1 MPTTKKP
8 AVKKP
13 AAKTAVKNPAAQ
25 KTAAAKKPVAPNK
38 AAKPTAKKPAGPIQ
52 VEAIDA
58 HPEFDLFTYCELSGE
73 TRIEHDLLE
82 ELEPRFD
89 GWAEKY
95 LRAYKITDP
104 AAPGDGGHLLIWL
117 EEPVE
122 DEIEGVWQD
131 SPSAGMS
138 FHNLAIHMV
147 MSAAQN
153 VVPELAD
160 KGCAP
165 LPKPTAGILKAFEK
179 LEQGRHGEPPVRGV
193 HAHALQRRLRH
204 LHAATQVPQRQRRLA
219 ITTTCPAP
227 SRTQKGDPPYV
238 WWIALFCG
246 AH

>member
-1 MPTTKKP
+1 MSTTKKPATKKPAAAKAAASKTAAPKAAVGKPATAKAPAKKSATKKP

-13 AAKTAVKNPAAQ
+13 V
-25 KTAAAKKPVAPNK
+25 
-38 AAKPTAKKPAGPIQ
+38 GPIQ

-58 HPEFDLFTYCELSGE
+58 QPEFDLFTYCELSGE

-104 AAPGDGGHLLIWL
+104 AAPGDGGHVVIWL

-122 DEIEGVWQD
+122 EEIEGVWQD
-131 SPSAGMS
+131 SQSAGMA

-153 VVPELAD
+153 LVPELAD

-165 LPKPTAGILKAFEK
+165 LPKPTSGILKAFEK
-179 LEQGRHGEPPVRGV
+179 LGLVWNKEGTVNRQFAVFTRMPYSEGCSICI
-193 HAHALQRRLRH
+193 LR
-204 LHAATQVPQRQRRLA
+204 AKCPNAT
-219 ITTTCPAP
+219 
-227 SRTQKGDPPYV
+227 DD
-238 WWIALFCG
+238 
-246 AH
+246 

>member
-1 MPTTKKP
+1 MTTTKKP
-8 AVKKP
+8 AAKKADAAKAA
-13 AAKTAVKNPAAQ
+13 AAKTTVKKAATP
-25 KTAAAKKPVAPNK
+25 KS
-38 AAKPTAKKPAGPIQ
+38 AAKPTAKKTATPNKAAKPSAKKPLGPIQ
-52 VEAIDA
+52 VEALDA

-104 AAPGDGGHLLIWL
+104 AAPGKGGHIILWL

-122 DEIEGVWQD
+122 EEIEGIWQD
-131 SPSAGMS
+131 SPGAGMA

-147 MSAAQN
+147 MTAAQN

-179 LEQGRHGEPPVRGV
+179 LGLVWNKEGTVNRQFAVFTRMPYSEGCGICI
-193 HAHALQRRLRH
+193 LR
-204 LHAATQVPQRQRRLA
+204 PK
-219 ITTTCPAP
+219 CPNA
-227 SRTQKGDPPYV
+227 SDD
-238 WWIALFCG
+238 
-246 AH
+246 

>member
-1 MPTTKKP
+1 VTTTKKP
-8 AVKKP
+8 A
-13 AAKTAVKNPAAQ
+13 AAKTATPK
-25 KTAAAKKPVAPNK
+25 KTAKPDAPNEAAKPT
-38 AAKPTAKKPAGPIQ
+38 AKPTAKKPSAKKPVGPIQ
-52 VEAIDA
+52 VEAIEA
-58 HPEFDLFTYCELSGE
+58 HPEFDMFTYCELSGE

-104 AAPGDGGHLLIWL
+104 AAPKGGGHVVIWL

-122 DEIEGVWQD
+122 EEIEGVWQD
-131 SPSAGMS
+131 SPSAGMA

-165 LPKPTAGILKAFEK
+165 LPKPTSGILKAFEK
-179 LEQGRHGEPPVRGV
+179 LGLVWNKEGTVNRQFAVFTRMPYSDGCSVCM
-193 HAHALQRRLRH
+193 LR
-204 LHAATQVPQRQRRLA
+204 PK
-219 ITTTCPAP
+219 CPNA
-227 SRTQKGDPPYV
+227 SDD
-238 WWIALFCG
+238 
-246 AH
+246 

>member
-1 MPTTKKP
+1 MSTTKKPATKKPAAAKAAASKTAAPKAAVGKPATAKAPAKKSATKKP

-13 AAKTAVKNPAAQ
+13 V
-25 KTAAAKKPVAPNK
+25 
-38 AAKPTAKKPAGPIQ
+38 GPIQ

-58 HPEFDLFTYCELSGE
+58 QPEFDLFTYCELSGE

-104 AAPGDGGHLLIWL
+104 AAPGDGGHIVIWL

-122 DEIEGVWQD
+122 EEIEGVWQD
-131 SPSAGMS
+131 SQSAGMA

-153 VVPELAD
+153 LVPELAD

-165 LPKPTAGILKAFEK
+165 LPKPTSGILKAFEK
-179 LEQGRHGEPPVRGV
+179 LGLVWNKEGTVNRQFAVFTRMPYSEGCSICI
-193 HAHALQRRLRH
+193 LR
-204 LHAATQVPQRQRRLA
+204 AK
-219 ITTTCPAP
+219 CPNAN
-227 SRTQKGDPPYV
+227 DD
-238 WWIALFCG
+238 
-246 AH
+246 

>member
-1 MPTTKKP
+1 MSTTKKPATKKPAAAKAAASKTAAPKAAVGKPATAKAPAKKSATKKP

-13 AAKTAVKNPAAQ
+13 L
-25 KTAAAKKPVAPNK
+25 
-38 AAKPTAKKPAGPIQ
+38 GPIQ

-58 HPEFDLFTYCELSGE
+58 QPEFDLFTYCELSGE

-104 AAPGDGGHLLIWL
+104 AAPGDGGHVVIWL

-122 DEIEGVWQD
+122 EEIEGVWQD
-131 SPSAGMS
+131 SQSAGMA

-153 VVPELAD
+153 LVPELAD

-165 LPKPTAGILKAFEK
+165 LPKPTSGILKAFEK
-179 LEQGRHGEPPVRGV
+179 LGLVWNKEGTVNRQFAVFTRMPYSEGCSICI
-193 HAHALQRRLRH
+193 LR
-204 LHAATQVPQRQRRLA
+204 AKCPNAT
-219 ITTTCPAP
+219 
-227 SRTQKGDPPYV
+227 DD
-238 WWIALFCG
+238 
-246 AH
+246 

>member
-1 MPTTKKP
+1 MSTTKKPATKKPAAAKAAASKTAAPKAAVGKPATAKAPAKKSATKKP

-13 AAKTAVKNPAAQ
+13 V
-25 KTAAAKKPVAPNK
+25 
-38 AAKPTAKKPAGPIQ
+38 GPIQ

-58 HPEFDLFTYCELSGE
+58 QPEFDLFTYCELSGE

-104 AAPGDGGHLLIWL
+104 AAPGDGGHVVIWL

-122 DEIEGVWQD
+122 EEIEGVWQD
-131 SPSAGMS
+131 SQSAGMA

-153 VVPELAD
+153 LVPELAD

-165 LPKPTAGILKAFEK
+165 LPKPTSGILKAFEK
-179 LEQGRHGEPPVRGV
+179 LGLIWNKEGTVNRQFAVFTRMPYSAGCSICI
-193 HAHALQRRLRH
+193 LR
-204 LHAATQVPQRQRRLA
+204 AK
-219 ITTTCPAP
+219 CPNAN
-227 SRTQKGDPPYV
+227 DD
-238 WWIALFCG
+238 
-246 AH
+246 

>member
-1 MPTTKKP
+1 MTTTKKPATAKPAAPKKTAKPAAKKPAADKPAVKKP

-13 AAKTAVKNPAAQ
+13 AAK
-25 KTAAAKKPVAPNK
+25 KPV
-38 AAKPTAKKPAGPIQ
+38 GPIQ

-58 HPEFDLFTYCELSGE
+58 HPEFDLFNYCELSGE

-89 GWAEKY
+89 SWSEKY

-104 AAPGDGGHLLIWL
+104 AAPGEGGHIILWL

-122 DEIEGVWQD
+122 EEIEGIWQD
-131 SPSAGMS
+131 SPGAGMA

-147 MSAAQN
+147 MTAAQN

-165 LPKPTAGILKAFEK
+165 LPKPTSGILKAFEK
-179 LEQGRHGEPPVRGV
+179 LGLIWNKEGTVNRQFAVFTRMPYSEGC
-193 HAHALQRRLRH
+193 AICILRPKCPN
-204 LHAATQVPQRQRRLA
+204 AT
-219 ITTTCPAP
+219 
-227 SRTQKGDPPYV
+227 DD
-238 WWIALFCG
+238 
-246 AH
+246 

>member
-1 MPTTKKP
+1 VTTTKKP
-8 AVKKP
+8 AAKKAEAAKAATP
-13 AAKTAVKNPAAQ
+13 KKTAKPDAPKKAAKTTA
-25 KTAAAKKPVAPNK
+25 KTTAKKPV
-38 AAKPTAKKPAGPIQ
+38 GPIQ
-52 VEAIDA
+52 VDAIDA
-58 HPEFDLFTYCELSGE
+58 HPEFDMFTYCELSGE

-104 AAPGDGGHLLIWL
+104 AAPKGGGHVIIWL

-122 DEIEGVWQD
+122 EEIEGVWQD

-165 LPKPTAGILKAFEK
+165 LPKPTPGILKAFEK
-179 LEQGRHGEPPVRGV
+179 LGLVWNKEGTVNRQFAVFTRMPYSDGCSVCI
-193 HAHALQRRLRH
+193 LR
-204 LHAATQVPQRQRRLA
+204 PK
-219 ITTTCPAP
+219 CPNAV
-227 SRTQKGDPPYV
+227 DD
-238 WWIALFCG
+238 
-246 AH
+246 

>member
-1 MPTTKKP
+1 VTTTKKP
-8 AVKKP
+8 AAKKP
-13 AAKTAVKNPAAQ
+13 AAAK
-25 KTAAAKKPVAPNK
+25 AAAKKPAATKKPA
-38 AAKPTAKKPAGPIQ
+38 AAKSTTAKKPAAKKPAGPIQ
-52 VEAIDA
+52 VEAISA

-89 GWAEKY
+89 NWAAKY

-104 AAPGDGGHLLIWL
+104 AAPGDGGHLLVWL

-131 SPSAGMS
+131 SQSAGMG

-147 MSAAQN
+147 MSAAHN
-153 VVPELAD
+153 VIPELAD

-179 LEQGRHGEPPVRGV
+179 LGLIWNAEGTVNRQFAVFTRMPYSEGCNICMLRPRCPN
-193 HAHALQRRLRH
+193 AH
-204 LHAATQVPQRQRRLA
+204 
-219 ITTTCPAP
+219 
-227 SRTQKGDPPYV
+227 DD
-238 WWIALFCG
+238 
-246 AH
+246 

>member
-1 MPTTKKP
+1 VTTTKKP
-8 AVKKP
+8 A
-13 AAKTAVKNPAAQ
+13 AAKTATPK
-25 KTAAAKKPVAPNK
+25 KTAKPDAPNEAAKPT
-38 AAKPTAKKPAGPIQ
+38 AKPTAKKPSAKKPVGPIQ
-52 VEAIDA
+52 VEAIEA
-58 HPEFDLFTYCELSGE
+58 HPEFDMFTYCELSGE

-104 AAPGDGGHLLIWL
+104 AAPKGGGHVVIWL

-122 DEIEGVWQD
+122 EEIEGIWQD
-131 SPSAGMS
+131 SPSAGMA

-165 LPKPTAGILKAFEK
+165 LPKPTSGILKAFEK
-179 LEQGRHGEPPVRGV
+179 LGLVWNKEGTVNRQFAVFTRMPYSDGCSVCM
-193 HAHALQRRLRH
+193 LR
-204 LHAATQVPQRQRRLA
+204 PK
-219 ITTTCPAP
+219 CPNA
-227 SRTQKGDPPYV
+227 SDD
-238 WWIALFCG
+238 
-246 AH
+246 

>member
-1 MPTTKKP
+1 MTTTKKP
-8 AVKKP
+8 AAKKAE
-13 AAKTAVKNPAAQ
+13 AAKAATPK
-25 KTAAAKKPVAPNK
+25 KTAKPDAPKK
-38 AAKPTAKKPAGPIQ
+38 AAKPTAKTTAKTTAKKPVGPIQ
-52 VEAIDA
+52 VDAIDA
-58 HPEFDLFTYCELSGE
+58 HPEFDMFTYCELSGE

-104 AAPGDGGHLLIWL
+104 AAPKGGGHVIIWL

-122 DEIEGVWQD
+122 EEIEGVWQD

-165 LPKPTAGILKAFEK
+165 LPKPTPGILKAFEK
-179 LEQGRHGEPPVRGV
+179 LGLVWNKEGTVNRQFAVFTRMPYSDGCSVCI
-193 HAHALQRRLRH
+193 LR
-204 LHAATQVPQRQRRLA
+204 PK
-219 ITTTCPAP
+219 CPNAV
-227 SRTQKGDPPYV
+227 DD
-238 WWIALFCG
+238 
-246 AH
+246 